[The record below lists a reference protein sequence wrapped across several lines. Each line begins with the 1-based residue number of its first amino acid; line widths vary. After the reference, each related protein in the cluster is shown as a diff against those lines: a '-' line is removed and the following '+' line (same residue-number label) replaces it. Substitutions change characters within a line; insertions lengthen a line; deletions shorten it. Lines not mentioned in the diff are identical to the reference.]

1 MSQEEPKLK
10 PHYQQFVLALLLT
23 FAVVGFL
30 FYGNYTGI
38 IDKEVTMFML
48 GSITTAF
55 ILSIQFYFRR
65 GAPQ

>member
-1 MSQEEPKLK
+1 MSEQPKLNSNF
-10 PHYQQFVLALLLT
+10 QQFALALLLLL
-23 FAVVGFL
+23 AVVGFL

-55 ILSIQFYFRR
+55 ILGMQFYFRR
-65 GAPQ
+65 GQPQ